1 MNARDMGV
9 DAMSSVCA
17 SAIGFAA
24 IAAGMMLAF
33 VLVYFAGISARKR
46 QARELESVE
55 LLERV
60 KYAGYTEGFDA
71 AQSGAIRKAPRD
83 WSTSSPVIRLK
94 PLRPYGPDRP
104 EPLDPK

>member
-1 MNARDMGV
+1 
-9 DAMSSVCA
+9 MSSVCA

-24 IAAGMMLAF
+24 IAAGMLLAF

-46 QARELESVE
+46 QARELESAE

-71 AQSGAIRKAPRD
+71 AQSGAVRKPPRD
-83 WSTSSPVIRLK
+83 WTFAGSSPVIRLR
-94 PLRPYGPDRP
+94 PLRPYGPDTP
-104 EPLDPK
+104 QPLDPKE